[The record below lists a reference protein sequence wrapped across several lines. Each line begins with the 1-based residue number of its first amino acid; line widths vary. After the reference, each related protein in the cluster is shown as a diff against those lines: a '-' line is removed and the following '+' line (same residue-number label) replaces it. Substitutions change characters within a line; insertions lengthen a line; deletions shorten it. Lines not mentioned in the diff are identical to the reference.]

1 MNSPQLFI
9 YRNKNKA
16 LIARTM
22 NNLDWDADD
31 TVSDLS
37 NQDQYS
43 MEQLK
48 AMQLVAKLKEAA
60 DKVGAGF
67 VGGFITPTGQRF
79 MMSNVDAN
87 DVQMK
92 TIEQE
97 LDQEQS
103 KLRSK
108 LLNEMVMRKL
118 MEDFEG

>member
-118 MEDFEG
+118 MEEFEG